1 MEIETPSRSI
11 IFNKHLVWMLL
22 IQTTTAMA
30 YYGYI
35 PLIPMI
41 ERDFKLNKTE
51 IGWMTSFIFVGS
63 SIIAIPSGILV
74 DRLGSRKV
82 LLIFTCCLVVVLSCF
97 AIVNNFWLLL
107 ILLLLI
113 GVCYG
118 SVTPGTNK
126 HIMTHFSVLNRG
138 TIMGLK
144 QMGVPL
150 GSALGTITLPLI
162 AYQYNWRASMLVL
175 AAITLLLVAIY
186 YKTIE
191 PEKIETVSKSTILKD
206 LTIIL
211 KNKALI
217 HTISIIFFFIWVQLS
232 VMTYLVVYFIQDK
245 SISFALATASLV
257 LLQVGGVIG
266 RALWGWIN
274 DKWMNRDR
282 SKIIGIIGLSSG
294 ILLIVMI
301 ALPIHFSLVGVYMLV
316 FLLGVTTQGWNG
328 IFVVM
333 ISEVAPK
340 QYIGLASGVGL
351 SVVYL
356 GAILGTPLSGKLVDL
371 QHNYTFMWVICAVVI
386 LLVGLSLFLK
396 PIKINNITEEIIK

>member
-1 MEIETPSRSI
+1 LEIETPKRSV
-11 IFNKHLVWMLL
+11 IFSKHLSWMLL
-22 IQTTTAMA
+22 IQTVTAMA

-41 ERDFKLNKTE
+41 ERDFMLNKTE
-51 IGWMTSFIFVGS
+51 IGWMTSFIFIGS

-74 DRLGSRKV
+74 DRLGSRRV
-82 LLIFTCCLVVVLSCF
+82 LLFFTCCLVGVLSCF
-97 AIVNNFWLLL
+97 SIVNNFWMLLM
-107 ILLLLI
+107 LLLLI

-126 HIMTHFSVLNRG
+126 HIMTHFSAQNRG
-138 TIMGLK
+138 TIMGFK

-162 AYQYNWRASMLVL
+162 AYQYNWRASMVAL
-175 AAITLLLVAIY
+175 AALTLILAFIY

-191 PEKIETVSKSTILKD
+191 PENIESASKNTILKD
-206 LTIIL
+206 LTAVL

-217 HTISIIFFFIWVQLS
+217 HTICIIFFFIWVQLS

-245 SISFALATASLV
+245 LMSFALATASLV
-257 LLQVGGVIG
+257 FLQIGGILG
-266 RALWGWIN
+266 RAFWGWVN
-274 DKWMNRDR
+274 DNWMNRDR
-282 SKIIGIIGLSSG
+282 SKIIGVIGLLSG
-294 ILLIVMI
+294 LLLTLMIVLPIQYSLIV
-301 ALPIHFSLVGVYMLV
+301 VYSLV

-333 ISEVAPK
+333 ISEVVPK
-340 QYIGLASGVGL
+340 QYVGLASGVGL

-356 GAILGTPLSGKLVDL
+356 GAIFGTPLSGKLIDL
-371 QHNYTFMWVICAVVI
+371 QQSYTFMWGICAGVI
-386 LLVGLSLFLK
+386 LIIGLSLFIK
-396 PIKINNITEEIIK
+396 PIKINNNTEELLK

>member
-1 MEIETPSRSI
+1 MEIETPNRSI

-22 IQTTTAMA
+22 IQTITAMS

-51 IGWMTSFIFVGS
+51 IGWMTSSIFVGS
-63 SIIAIPSGILV
+63 SLIAIPSGILV

-97 AIVNNFWLLL
+97 AVVNNFWLLL
-107 ILLLLI
+107 ILLLLV

-118 SVTPGTNK
+118 SITPGTNK

-138 TIMGLK
+138 TIMGFK

-150 GSALGTITLPLI
+150 GSALGTISFPFI
-162 AYQYNWRASMLVL
+162 AYHYNWRASMVVL
-175 AAITLLLVAIY
+175 ALITLLLVVIY

-191 PEKIETVSKSTILKD
+191 PEIIDSKSKSTVLKD
-206 LTIIL
+206 LIIIL

-217 HTISIIFFFIWVQLS
+217 HTICIIFFFIWVQLS

-245 SISFALATASLV
+245 LISFALATASLV
-257 LLQVGGVIG
+257 FLQVGGVLG

-274 DKWMNRDR
+274 DKWMGRDR
-282 SKIIGIIGLSSG
+282 SKIIGIIGLLSG
-294 ILLIVMI
+294 CLLLIMI
-301 ALPIHFSLVGVYMLV
+301 ALPVHFSLIGVYILV

-356 GAILGTPLSGKLVDL
+356 GAIIGTPLSGKIIDL
-371 QHNYTFMWVICAVVI
+371 QQNYTFMWGICAGVI
-386 LLVGLSLFLK
+386 LTVGLSLFIK
-396 PIKINNITEEIIK
+396 PIKINIVTEEI

>member
-1 MEIETPSRSI
+1 MEIETPNRSI

-22 IQTTTAMA
+22 IQTITAMS

-51 IGWMTSFIFVGS
+51 IGWMTSSIFVGS
-63 SIIAIPSGILV
+63 SLIAIPSGILV

-97 AIVNNFWLLL
+97 AVVNNFWLLL
-107 ILLLLI
+107 ILLLLV

-118 SVTPGTNK
+118 SITPGTNK

-138 TIMGLK
+138 TIMGFK

-150 GSALGTITLPLI
+150 GSALGTISLPFI
-162 AYQYNWRASMLVL
+162 AYHYNWRASMVVL
-175 AAITLLLVAIY
+175 ALITLLLVVIY

-191 PEKIETVSKSTILKD
+191 PEIIDSKSKSTVLKD
-206 LTIIL
+206 LIIIL

-217 HTISIIFFFIWVQLS
+217 HTICIIFFFIWVQLS

-245 SISFALATASLV
+245 LISFALATASLV
-257 LLQVGGVIG
+257 FLQVGGVLG

-274 DKWMNRDR
+274 DKWMGRDR
-282 SKIIGIIGLSSG
+282 SKIIGIIGLLSG
-294 ILLIVMI
+294 CLLLIMI
-301 ALPIHFSLVGVYMLV
+301 ALPVHFSLIGVYILV

-356 GAILGTPLSGKLVDL
+356 GAIIGTPLSGKIIDL
-371 QHNYTFMWVICAVVI
+371 QQNYTFMWGICAGVI
-386 LLVGLSLFLK
+386 LTVGRIWVTS
-396 PIKINNITEEIIK
+396 PIKINIVTEEI